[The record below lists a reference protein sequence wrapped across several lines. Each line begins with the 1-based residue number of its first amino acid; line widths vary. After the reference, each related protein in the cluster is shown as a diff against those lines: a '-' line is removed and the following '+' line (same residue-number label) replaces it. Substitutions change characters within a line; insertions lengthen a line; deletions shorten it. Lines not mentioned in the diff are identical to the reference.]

1 MTMQSSVVHAEL
13 FEPMR
18 EAVAEAGRLAHSM
31 FRNNV
36 RSWNKENQSPVSE
49 ADLAVDA
56 FLRERLTAL
65 NPAIGWLSEETADAP
80 ERLARDL
87 IWIVDPIDGTRSF
100 VAGREDWA
108 VCAALVQKGRPIAAA
123 VELPATGESFAA
135 VAGGGATR
143 NGSPIAASRRAE
155 ISNANVARP
164 AMLNA
169 AAERAGMA
177 IAPARI
183 HSIAVRLSRVA
194 TGELDGAL
202 AGRNAHDWDLAA
214 PDLLVHEAGGKM
226 TDAAGLV
233 PVYNRATPIHGALIA
248 AGSELHPLLVSALA
262 ASLK

>member
-1 MTMQSSVVHAEL
+1 MKTQSPLMHAEL

-36 RSWNKENQSPVSE
+36 RSWHKENKSPVSE
-49 ADLAVDA
+49 ADLAVDRL
-56 FLRERLTAL
+56 LRERLTAL
-65 NPAIGWLSEETADAP
+65 DPSIGWLSEETADAP
-80 ERLARDL
+80 ARLERDR

-108 VCAALVQKGRPIAAA
+108 VCAALVEGGRPVAAV
-123 VELPATGESFAA
+123 VELPATGESFSAA
-135 VAGGGATR
+135 KGRGASR
-143 NGSPIAASRRAE
+143 NGKPILAARQLALE
-155 ISNANVARP
+155 NAKVARP
-164 AMLNA
+164 AMLNEA
-169 AAERAGMA
+169 AARAGM
-177 IAPARI
+177 PVPPPRI

-194 TGELDGAL
+194 SGELDGAL
-202 AGRNAHDWDLAA
+202 AGKNAHDWDLAA
-214 PDLLVHEAGGKM
+214 ADLLVHEAGGKM

-233 PVYNRATPIHGALIA
+233 PVYNRAIPIHGALIA